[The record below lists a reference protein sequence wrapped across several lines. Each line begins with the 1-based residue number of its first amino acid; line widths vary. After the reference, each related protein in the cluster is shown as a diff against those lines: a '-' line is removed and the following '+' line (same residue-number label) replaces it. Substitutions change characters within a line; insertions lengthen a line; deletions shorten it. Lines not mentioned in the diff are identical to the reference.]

1 MRTMHLV
8 TCSAGDVDTGV
19 GAADGDVVHS
29 SCVAEGDDAVFADLV
44 VPDSVV
50 GVVVAA
56 GSGGGFGE
64 CVVAARGS
72 ARETP
77 CQIESRVRGSESIK
91 ARRPLTLD
99 LS

>member
-1 MRTMHLV
+1 MAEEFSGGGV
-8 TCSAGDVDTGV
+8 DDADVEVLGEEQDSGAGV

-64 CVVAARGS
+64 CVVAAGS
-72 ARETP
+72 GAGTGD
-77 CQIESRVRGSESIK
+77 S
-91 ARRPLTLD
+91 LTCPAL
-99 LS
+99 L